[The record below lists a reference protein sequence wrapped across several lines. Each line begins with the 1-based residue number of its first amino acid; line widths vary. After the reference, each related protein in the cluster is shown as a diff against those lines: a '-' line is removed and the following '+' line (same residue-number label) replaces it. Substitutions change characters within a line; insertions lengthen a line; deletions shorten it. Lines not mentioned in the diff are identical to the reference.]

1 MLGGL
6 VLSGLVTQEQA
17 DALALRADTP
27 QTFTTDDVQQAM
39 GA

>member
-1 MLGGL
+1 MVGGL

-17 DALALRADTP
+17 DTLDAIGYDP
-27 QTFTTDDVQQAM
+27 QRFSTDDIQQAM